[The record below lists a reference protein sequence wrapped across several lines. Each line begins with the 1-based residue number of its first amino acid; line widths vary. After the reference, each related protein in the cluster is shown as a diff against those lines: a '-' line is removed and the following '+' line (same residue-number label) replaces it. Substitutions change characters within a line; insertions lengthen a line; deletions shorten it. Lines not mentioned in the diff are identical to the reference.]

1 MNMQL
6 EKWDKMKSAV
16 AECHSVDEIAQIRN
30 QAEAYRYALKQAKE
44 SPEVIRKAEE
54 IKLRAERRAG
64 ELLKETPK
72 AKGGGDVRNHMSN
85 ATTGEITLSDM
96 GISRDQSSKWQTIAN
111 IPKEKFENYLEVQ
124 KELSTSG
131 ALKIAKQ
138 ISREEEINRIK
149 NNIEKEK
156 FAKPS
161 GLFDVIAIDPPWNY
175 GGKYNPEG
183 RRISSPYPEMSI
195 GELKEI
201 EIPAKDDSVL
211 WLWTTHKFIWDAKF
225 LLDHWGFDY
234 KLILTWNKEKMGIGN
249 WLRMQCE
256 FCLMGVKGSP
266 LLLRNDVRDI
276 IIEPRR
282 EHSRKPDA
290 FYEIVETL
298 NVGKKLDYFSREQRK
313 GWESYGAEIDKF

>member
-111 IPKEKFENYLEVQ
+111 IPKEKFENFLSVQ
-124 KELSTSG
+124 KELSTAGMLNYKKSLDRQERVETTETPRLDG
-131 ALKIAKQ
+131 IY
-138 ISREEEINRIK
+138 R
-149 NNIEKEK
+149 
-156 FAKPS
+156 
-161 GLFDVIAIDPPWNY
+161 VIYADPPWQYNADFMDKY
-175 GGKYNPEG
+175 GHAKSHY
-183 RRISSPYPEMSI
+183 STMSI
-195 GELKEI
+195 DELCDLPVADIRADDCVLFMWTTSPKLEQAFQVI
-201 EIPAKDDSVL
+201 KAWGFKYKTSFVWDKVKHNFGYYNSVRHEFLLIAGRGRSTPDVKKLHDSVISIERSNKHSEKPEYFREL
-211 WLWTTHKFIWDAKF
+211 ID
-225 LLDHWGFDY
+225 
-234 KLILTWNKEKMGIGN
+234 KLYPNGN
-249 WLRMQCE
+249 R
-256 FCLMGVKGSP
+256 
-266 LLLRNDVRDI
+266 
-276 IIEPRR
+276 IELFAR
-282 EHSRKPDA
+282 ES
-290 FYEIVETL
+290 VT
-298 NVGKKLDYFSREQRK
+298 
-313 GWESYGAEIDKF
+313 GWETWGAEL

>member
-30 QAEAYRYALKQAKE
+30 QAEAYRYALRQAKE

-64 ELLKETPK
+64 ELLKDTPK
-72 AKGGGDVRNHMSN
+72 AKGGNPNLSKP
-85 ATTGEITLSDM
+85 TTGSETLTDM
-96 GISRDQSSKWQTIAN
+96 GISRDQSSKWQKIAN
-111 IPKEKFENYLEVQ
+111 IPEEKFENYLEVQ